1 MARGSEPVTVRR
13 ELRPGDVEAIAAMH
27 GETYGREYGVNSSF
41 EGDVVRNLE
50 AAIDTGWPER
60 GSLWLVEHDG
70 ELAGSLALTEE
81 SAGVAC
87 VRWFLLVPAVRG
99 GGLGRRLVTELVSEA
114 DAAGY
119 ELVHLMT
126 FSELRAAAHIYRTVG
141 FEVTGSREDDRWGR
155 PLTFQTYERRRP

>member
-1 MARGSEPVTVRR
+1 VTVRR

-27 GETYGREYGVNSSF
+27 GEAYGREYRVNQNF
-41 EGDVVRNLE
+41 
-50 AAIDTGWPER
+50 AIDVRQNLQAAVDSGWPER
-60 GSLWLVEHDG
+60 GLVWLVEHDG

-87 VRWFLLVPAVRG
+87 VRWFLLLPSVRG
-99 GGLGRRLVTELVSEA
+99 AGLGRRLVTELVSEA

-155 PLTFQTYERRRP
+155 PLTLQTYERRRP